1 MKIMRNTICSIK
13 NVLKKKGI
21 CNVEMIN
28 LNVLTRNLKIKF
40 RLIISYGVLILAI
53 LLIIGQTSIIQSRK
67 AMDNKSIQFSS
78 QITNQIK
85 NNVFNEMGKNVD
97 LSKTLALD
105 SDIQDYLI
113 NSETLGY
120 SDKYKKTTSLS
131 KIVRMRISSNNYVSN
146 LSIVDEN
153 NISIGNISANMMKCL
168 EKNEDNI
175 KKNIN
180 SKWVLQNE
188 EGKYSIYN
196 LFGVKSSYNGQRI
209 GTVIQE
215 IKGEMFTNILKDINL
230 GIDSE
235 VSILSLDGTIIG
247 NKDINFVGQKYEKGN
262 LLNEIN
268 NRVRKEDGFDVDISG
283 TFSSSDGKNLVS
295 YSSLNINDWYIVT
308 TIPYSYLNQE
318 ANKMQNN
325 IIIIGTISF
334 IVAMIISLLISRDI
348 SISLQN
354 LVELM
359 EKAKSGYLNLDI
371 NNNYTDEVGIVT
383 YKFKGMIKK
392 ISILIS
398 DVKNLIRNISDGTET
413 VSNISEH
420 SYAVSEEIAATM
432 LEIERGAIVQEDSVI
447 KSLEFMNNLSDEI
460 NAVNE
465 KAQNV
470 SRYLENTKKVQESAL
485 ESVEDLNLRVN
496 ESNRVSFKIT
506 EEINSLNYEVKNIR
520 DIINIIAD
528 IFEQINLLSLNAAIE
543 AARAGDAG
551 KGFAVV
557 ANEIKKLADQT
568 KRSSIKIHDI
578 INNVKIKTELVVKM
592 SDNSSNV
599 IEHQIHS
606 LKNTSMA
613 FDKTFFSINQID
625 NELKGVFKA
634 IEKIVSTKEA
644 TRNAMKKISSISE
657 ETTQT
662 TKQVSEATQ
671 DQIKEIEE
679 VADFSKKLN
688 EIVEKLE
695 NTISYF
701 HVKDN

>member
-1 MKIMRNTICSIK
+1 MKIMRNTVCSIK

-53 LLIIGQTSIIQSRK
+53 LLIIGQASIIQSRK

-97 LSKTLALD
+97 LSKALALD

-131 KIVRMRISSNNYVSN
+131 KIVRMRISSNDYVSN

-528 IFEQINLLSLNAAIE
+528 ISEQINLLSLNAAIE

-644 TRNAMKKISSISE
+644 TRSAMKRISSISE

>member
-1 MKIMRNTICSIK
+1 
-13 NVLKKKGI
+13 
-21 CNVEMIN
+21 MIN

-283 TFSSSDGKNLVS
+283 TFSSSYGKNLVS

-359 EKAKSGYLNLDI
+359 EKAKSGYLNLEI

-528 IFEQINLLSLNAAIE
+528 ISEQINLLSLNAAIE

-644 TRNAMKKISSISE
+644 TRSAMKRISSISE

-662 TKQVSEATQ
+662 LSL
-671 DQIKEIEE
+671 IHI
-679 VADFSKKLN
+679 
-688 EIVEKLE
+688 
-695 NTISYF
+695 
-701 HVKDN
+701 

>member
-1 MKIMRNTICSIK
+1 
-13 NVLKKKGI
+13 
-21 CNVEMIN
+21 MIN

-283 TFSSSDGKNLVS
+283 TFSSSYGKNLVS

-359 EKAKSGYLNLDI
+359 EKAKSGYLNLEI

-420 SYAVSEEIAATM
+420 SYAVSEEIAAKM

-528 IFEQINLLSLNAAIE
+528 ISEQINLLSLNAAIE

-644 TRNAMKKISSISE
+644 TRSAMKRISSISE

>member
-1 MKIMRNTICSIK
+1 
-13 NVLKKKGI
+13 
-21 CNVEMIN
+21 MIN

-196 LFGVKSSYNGQRI
+196 SFGVKSSYNGQRI

-359 EKAKSGYLNLDI
+359 EKAKSGYLNLEI

-528 IFEQINLLSLNAAIE
+528 ISEQINLLSLNAAIE

-644 TRNAMKKISSISE
+644 TRSAMKRISSISE

>member
-1 MKIMRNTICSIK
+1 IK

-196 LFGVKSSYNGQRI
+196 SFGVKSSYNGQRI

-528 IFEQINLLSLNAAIE
+528 ISEQINLLSLNAAIE

-644 TRNAMKKISSISE
+644 TRSAMKRISSISE

>member
-283 TFSSSDGKNLVS
+283 TFSSSYGKNLVS

-359 EKAKSGYLNLDI
+359 EKAKSGYLNLEI

-528 IFEQINLLSLNAAIE
+528 ISEQINLLSLNAAIE

-644 TRNAMKKISSISE
+644 TRSAMKRISSISE

>member
-295 YSSLNINDWYIVT
+295 YSSLIINDWYIVT

-528 IFEQINLLSLNAAIE
+528 ISEQINLLSLNAAIE

-644 TRNAMKKISSISE
+644 TRSAMKRISSISE

>member
-235 VSILSLDGTIIG
+235 VSILTLDGTIIG

-528 IFEQINLLSLNAAIE
+528 ISEQINLLSLNAAIE

>member
-21 CNVEMIN
+21 CNLEMIN

-528 IFEQINLLSLNAAIE
+528 ISEQINLLSLNAAIE

-644 TRNAMKKISSISE
+644 TRSAMKRISSISE

>member
-528 IFEQINLLSLNAAIE
+528 ISEQINLLSLNAAIE

-634 IEKIVSTKEA
+634 IEK
-644 TRNAMKKISSISE
+644 
-657 ETTQT
+657 
-662 TKQVSEATQ
+662 
-671 DQIKEIEE
+671 
-679 VADFSKKLN
+679 
-688 EIVEKLE
+688 
-695 NTISYF
+695 
-701 HVKDN
+701 

>member
-528 IFEQINLLSLNAAIE
+528 ISEQINLLSLNAAIE

-644 TRNAMKKISSISE
+644 TRSAMKRISSISE

>member
-1 MKIMRNTICSIK
+1 MKIMKNTICSIK
-13 NVLKKKGI
+13 KVLKKKGI

-131 KIVRMRISSNNYVSN
+131 KIVRMRISSNDYVSN

-359 EKAKSGYLNLDI
+359 EKAKSGYLNLEI

-528 IFEQINLLSLNAAIE
+528 ISEQINLLSLNAAIE

-644 TRNAMKKISSISE
+644 TRSAMKRISSISE

>member
-1 MKIMRNTICSIK
+1 
-13 NVLKKKGI
+13 
-21 CNVEMIN
+21 MIN

-283 TFSSSDGKNLVS
+283 TFSSSYGKNLVS

-359 EKAKSGYLNLDI
+359 EKAKSGYLNLEI

-528 IFEQINLLSLNAAIE
+528 ISEQINLLSLNAAIE

-644 TRNAMKKISSISE
+644 TRSAMKSISSISE

>member
-1 MKIMRNTICSIK
+1 
-13 NVLKKKGI
+13 
-21 CNVEMIN
+21 MIN

-283 TFSSSDGKNLVS
+283 TFSSSYGKNLVS

-359 EKAKSGYLNLDI
+359 EKAKSGYLNLEI

-528 IFEQINLLSLNAAIE
+528 ISEQINLLSLNAAIE

-644 TRNAMKKISSISE
+644 TRSAMKRISSISE

>member
-1 MKIMRNTICSIK
+1 
-13 NVLKKKGI
+13 
-21 CNVEMIN
+21 MIN

-283 TFSSSDGKNLVS
+283 TFSSSYGKNLVS

-485 ESVEDLNLRVN
+485 EPVEDLNLRVN

-528 IFEQINLLSLNAAIE
+528 ISEQINLLSLNAAIE

-644 TRNAMKKISSISE
+644 TRSAMKRISSISE

>member
-1 MKIMRNTICSIK
+1 
-13 NVLKKKGI
+13 
-21 CNVEMIN
+21 MIN

-196 LFGVKSSYNGQRI
+196 SFGVKSSYNGQRI

-528 IFEQINLLSLNAAIE
+528 ISEQINLLSLNAAIE

-644 TRNAMKKISSISE
+644 TRSAMKRISSISE

>member
-1 MKIMRNTICSIK
+1 
-13 NVLKKKGI
+13 
-21 CNVEMIN
+21 
-28 LNVLTRNLKIKF
+28 
-40 RLIISYGVLILAI
+40 
-53 LLIIGQTSIIQSRK
+53 
-67 AMDNKSIQFSS
+67 MDNKSIQFSS

-283 TFSSSDGKNLVS
+283 TFSSSYGKNLVS

-359 EKAKSGYLNLDI
+359 EKAKSGYLNLEI

-528 IFEQINLLSLNAAIE
+528 ISEQINLLSLNAAIE

-644 TRNAMKKISSISE
+644 TRSAMKRISSISE

>member
-528 IFEQINLLSLNAAIE
+528 ISEQINLLSLNAAIE

-644 TRNAMKKISSISE
+644 TRSAMKRISSISQ

>member
-1 MKIMRNTICSIK
+1 
-13 NVLKKKGI
+13 
-21 CNVEMIN
+21 
-28 LNVLTRNLKIKF
+28 
-40 RLIISYGVLILAI
+40 
-53 LLIIGQTSIIQSRK
+53 
-67 AMDNKSIQFSS
+67 
-78 QITNQIK
+78 
-85 NNVFNEMGKNVD
+85 
-97 LSKTLALD
+97 
-105 SDIQDYLI
+105 
-113 NSETLGY
+113 
-120 SDKYKKTTSLS
+120 
-131 KIVRMRISSNNYVSN
+131 
-146 LSIVDEN
+146 
-153 NISIGNISANMMKCL
+153 
-168 EKNEDNI
+168 
-175 KKNIN
+175 
-180 SKWVLQNE
+180 
-188 EGKYSIYN
+188 
-196 LFGVKSSYNGQRI
+196 
-209 GTVIQE
+209 
-215 IKGEMFTNILKDINL
+215 MFTNILKDINL

-318 ANKMQNN
+318 ADKMQNN

-383 YKFKGMIKK
+383 YKFKGMIEK

-528 IFEQINLLSLNAAIE
+528 ISEQINLLSLNAAIE

-551 KGFAVV
+551 KGFVVV

-644 TRNAMKKISSISE
+644 TRSAMKRISSISE

>member
-1 MKIMRNTICSIK
+1 MKIMKNTICSIK
-13 NVLKKKGI
+13 KVLKKKGI

-53 LLIIGQTSIIQSRK
+53 LLIIGQASIIQSRK

-97 LSKTLALD
+97 LSKALALD

-131 KIVRMRISSNNYVSN
+131 KIVRMRISSNDYVSN

-528 IFEQINLLSLNAAIE
+528 ISEQINLLSLNAAIE

-644 TRNAMKKISSISE
+644 TRSAMKRISSISE

>member
-1 MKIMRNTICSIK
+1 MKIMKNTICSIK
-13 NVLKKKGI
+13 KVLKKKGI

-97 LSKTLALD
+97 LSKALALD

-528 IFEQINLLSLNAAIE
+528 ISEQINLLSLNAAIE

-644 TRNAMKKISSISE
+644 TRSAMKRISSISE